1 MTVVVTHAVT
11 VIHCRRVAGF
21 RRVPTPRRSFGR
33 VRTGGRE
40 HERAG
45 ILPLPTFRDGF
56 SGRAQTSLETCKIQA
71 RRLSTIRRTLFR
83 TRGTV

>member
-1 MTVVVTHAVT
+1 MTVVVIHAVT

-33 VRTGGRE
+33 VRTGGR
-40 HERAG
+40 ERAG

-71 RRLSTIRRTLFR
+71 RRLSTVRRTLFR
-83 TRGTV
+83 MRGTV